1 MSGNGISRSL
11 LTLAG
16 VSLLCAG
23 ALAQSMGSPGGAQSS
38 PGMQKPNPTR
48 GIDDTQTTEM
58 PGAAVPPVSQQQMDK
73 KFVQGALQGGMAEV
87 ALGKLALEKSNNEDV
102 KKFAQRMVD
111 DHTKLGEDMKPVAEQ
126 LGVPMPSGLSKK
138 DQALEAKLQS
148 LSGAQFDK
156 AYVKAMVKDH
166 QKDLQEFQHEAQ
178 SAVTPEVK
186 EAAQKG
192 APIIQ
197 SHLEQIEQI
206 AKSGSSVASV
216 SSN

>member
-1 MSGNGISRSL
+1 MICKGISRSL

-23 ALAQSMGSPGGAQSS
+23 ALAQSMGSPGSQSS

-48 GIDDTQTTEM
+48 DIGDPQTTEM
-58 PGAAVPPVSQQQMDK
+58 PGAAVPPISQQQMDK

-87 ALGKLALEKSNNEDV
+87 ALGKLALEKSSNEDV

-111 DHTKLGEDMKPVAEQ
+111 DHTKLGEDMKPAAEQ
-126 LGVPMPSGLSKK
+126 LGVAMPAGLSKK
-138 DQALEAKLQS
+138 DQALEAKLQG

-178 SAVTPEVK
+178 AAATPAVK

-197 SHLEQIEQI
+197 SHLEQIQQI
-206 AKSGSSVASV
+206 AKSGGSVASV
-216 SSN
+216 AGN

>member
-1 MSGNGISRSL
+1 MSSMGISRSL

-16 VSLLCAG
+16 VSLLCGG
-23 ALAQSMGSPGGAQSS
+23 ALAQMGGPGASQST
-38 PGMQKPNPTR
+38 PNMPKPLPTR
-48 GIDDTQTTEM
+48 GIDDTLPTEM
-58 PGAAVPPVSQQQMDK
+58 PGAAVPPISQQQMDK

-87 ALGKLALEKSNNEDV
+87 ALGKLALEKSSNEDV

-111 DHTKLGEDMKPVAEQ
+111 DHTRLGEEMKLVAEQ
-126 LGVPMPSGLSKK
+126 LGVAMPEGLSKK
-138 DQALEAKLQS
+138 DQALQAKLQG

-178 SAVTPEVK
+178 SAATPEVK

-197 SHLEQIEQI
+197 SHLEQIQQI
-206 AKSGSSVASV
+206 AKSNASVASV
-216 SSN
+216 SGN

>member
-1 MSGNGISRSL
+1 MSGNVISRSL
-11 LTLAG
+11 LVLAG
-16 VSLLCAG
+16 ASLLCAG
-23 ALAQSMGSPGGAQSS
+23 ALAQSMGSPGGAQNS
-38 PGMQKPNPTR
+38 PSMQKPSPTR
-48 GIDDTQTTEM
+48 GLDDTQTTEM

-87 ALGKLALEKSNNEDV
+87 ALGKLALEKSSNEDV

-126 LGVPMPSGLSKK
+126 LGVAMPTDLSRK
-138 DQALEAKLQS
+138 DKALEAKLQG

-178 SAVTPEVK
+178 SAVTPAVK

-197 SHLEQIEQI
+197 SHLEEIQQI
-206 AKSGSSVASV
+206 AKSGSAVASV